1 MVKTR
6 KITNLIM
13 IFILIIT
20 IIAYLLIY
28 QMRMDLVNNYNFS
41 VIYSMNMVIIP
52 LFYVSL
58 GYLILEIV
66 VKVIKHNVL
75 KYISLIF
82 WIILFPYIL
91 YHIYLLINLKL
102 PIYSTTDIWINF
114 RYVIYLAIGISLKI
128 IISKKESDL

>member
-41 VIYSMNMVIIP
+41 VIYSMNMIIIP